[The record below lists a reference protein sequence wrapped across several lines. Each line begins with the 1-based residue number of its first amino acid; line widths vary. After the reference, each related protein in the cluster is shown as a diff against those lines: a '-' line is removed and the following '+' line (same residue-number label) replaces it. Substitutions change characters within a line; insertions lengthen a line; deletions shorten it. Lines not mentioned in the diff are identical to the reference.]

1 MVIASLISLHDRALR
16 RRQDLSDTCC
26 DAWGVSDPPGRGCDR
41 RPELGGG
48 SLTPLL
54 PLFSLSAARATRG
67 AAKTAAPIDAR
78 ANPVA
83 PTLTEKRIAAALRGA
98 LGGRQDCSLC
108 AE

>member
-67 AAKTAAPIDAR
+67 AAKTAAPSTRVQIPLR
-78 ANPVA
+78 QRLP
-83 PTLTEKRIAAALRGA
+83 KRG
-98 LGGRQDCSLC
+98 SLLPC
-108 AE
+108 AER